1 MVAAWLLTV
10 AAFAG
15 IAIGMSGRA
24 PRPSGLL
31 AAAAGGLLAGICLF
45 WVLPEIAHRVG
56 AFPALLLILAVAA
69 ALLIL
74 DQTLL
79 PHGHGAKREIL
90 APLLLATAVHSF
102 LDGWSVRALSINPMD
117 RVVVA
122 LGLGLHKIPEGIAV
136 GWIVRRGLGRSARS
150 ASIAGGVELATPL
163 GAWVE
168 PLAQRAGFVAFGTW
182 WTAFV
187 LAVVGGA
194 FLFVGVHA
202 IADERGNIRALVM
215 FALTFALVGALSFA
229 GVSV

>member
-45 WVLPEIAHRVG
+45 WVLPEIARAVG
-56 AFPALLLILAVAA
+56 HFPALLLILAVSA
-69 ALLIL
+69 ALFVL

-79 PHGHGAKREIL
+79 PHSHGGRGELL

-117 RVVVA
+117 RVLVS
-122 LGLGLHKIPEGIAV
+122 LGL
-136 GWIVRRGLGRSARS
+136 
-150 ASIAGGVELATPL
+150 
-163 GAWVE
+163 
-168 PLAQRAGFVAFGTW
+168 
-182 WTAFV
+182 
-187 LAVVGGA
+187 
-194 FLFVGVHA
+194 
-202 IADERGNIRALVM
+202 
-215 FALTFALVGALSFA
+215 
-229 GVSV
+229 